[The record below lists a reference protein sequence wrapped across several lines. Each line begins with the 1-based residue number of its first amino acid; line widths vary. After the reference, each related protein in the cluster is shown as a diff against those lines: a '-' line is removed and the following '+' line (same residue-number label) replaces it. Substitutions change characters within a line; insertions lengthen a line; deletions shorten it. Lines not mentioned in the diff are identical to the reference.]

1 MRRSHEEITELVQ
14 ARVADFINGDS
25 TESVLRASLK
35 ALGLD
40 EADINLEVF
49 KARTQRTGREKQ
61 HVRR

>member
-1 MRRSHEEITELVQ
+1 MRRSHQEITELVQ
-14 ARVADFINGDS
+14 ARVADFVNGDS

-40 EADINLEVF
+40 EADTNLEVF
-49 KARTQRTGREKQ
+49 KARTQHAEREKQ